1 MKEWEHKRKRQNN
14 DDSVVWNKPLHQTS
28 SYTTPKLR
36 WQMRFS
42 LTNLSLIFNL
52 SFHLNVK
59 LTFSPTGF
67 LIFPLSRNFTFK
79 PILPT
84 PKWMLA
90 ARKHRVKFAFKFKCY
105 SDGTRAL
112 GLFKPWNIFSVR
124 LRCYCIERMYWNVE
138 KWNENFK
145 NYTSVSKELS
155 RNNWYLHKFFFHE

>member
-1 MKEWEHKRKRQNN
+1 MKIRWVLKTKHYN
-14 DDSVVWNKPLHQTS
+14 QTS
-28 SYTTPKLR
+28 SYIVQKLR
-36 WQMRFS
+36 WQMRFP
-42 LTNLSLIFNL
+42 LTNLSVIFNL

-90 ARKHRVKFAFKFKCY
+90 TRKHRVKFAFKFKCC
-105 SDGTRAL
+105 SNVTRAL

-124 LRCYCIERMYWNVE
+124 LQCHCIRRIYWNAENEIKISSIPPLVPKNFDE
-138 KWNENFK
+138 IIVTWNFIPTMNNFLLSQ
-145 NYTSVSKELS
+145 NSV
-155 RNNWYLHKFFFHE
+155 F